1 MTTHLSDPRPSA
13 SISSKIAPRHRDRLA
28 VVYVRQSTMQQLQH
42 HQESTRVQYNLTERA
57 LALGWPRE
65 RVLVIDDDLGRSGAS
80 AEGRPGFQRLVAEV
94 GLDHVGLILGVEMSR
109 LARSCRDWHQL
120 LEVCSLFNTLISD
133 LDGVYDPSQF
143 NDRLLLGL
151 KGTMSEAE
159 LHILKQRMHAGRDA
173 KAARGELGMLLPVGY
188 MRRPSGEVIKDP
200 DEQAR
205 SIVETIFEQFE
216 RRGTVH
222 GVLCYLV
229 EHGITMPMRVRSG
242 PDKGERRWG
251 RPNRMT
257 LQCLLGNPIYAGA
270 YVWGRRP
277 TDPRAKKPGR
287 PTTGRK
293 VARLG
298 EWRVCLRDRLPAYI
312 SWEQYEANLERLAQN
327 RQVARGVVRR
337 GATLLSGMI
346 RCGRCGHRMAAQY
359 SDGYPRYSCVAEA
372 TTYAGALCQTLTAR
386 SVDAQVEALLLRA
399 LEPAA
404 LDVSLA
410 VAADIDAER
419 VRHEQLWQQRLER
432 AQYDV
437 DRSRRQYNVVEPE
450 NRLVARTLERQLE
463 EHLVA
468 QLKLQEDYRRY
479 RSERPATLTL
489 EERDAIRGLA
499 SDIPALWRA
508 ATTTT
513 EQRKTIVRQLVE
525 EVRVTVDGES
535 ERVAMTVTWVGGH
548 RTDAAIV
555 RPVGKLSQLSYYAE
569 LVSRARALRR
579 EGDTHARIAEV
590 LNAEGWRPAKRR
602 ATFNASMVSSLLEP
616 GVAATTPPEPALTV
630 RAQRGDNEWTMTAL
644 AHALNMPSITLYTW
658 LRKGWAKGRKVPSEN
673 PFGQWLLWA
682 DDEELA
688 RLRALRTAP
697 HTRWHR
703 PASVPTST

>member
-1 MTTHLSDPRPSA
+1 MSARPADPRASA
-13 SISSKIAPRHRDRLA
+13 SLTSKIAPKHLDRLA
-28 VVYVRQSTMQQLQH
+28 IVYVRQSTMQQLLH

-120 LEVCSLFNTLISD
+120 LEVCALFNTLISD

-159 LHILKQRMHAGRDA
+159 LHVLKQRMHAGRDA

-188 MRRPSGEVIKDP
+188 VRRPSGEVVKDF

-205 SIVETIFEQFE
+205 TVVETIFEQFE

-229 EHGITMPMRVRSG
+229 EQGIKMPMRVRSG
-242 PDKGERRWG
+242 PDKGELQWG

-257 LQCLLGNPIYAGA
+257 LQDLLNNPIYAGA

-293 VARLG
+293 VAHVG

-312 SWEQYEANLERLAQN
+312 SWEQYEANLKQLAQN

-337 GATLLSGMI
+337 GPTLLSGMI
-346 RCGRCGHRMAAQY
+346 RCGRCGHRMVTQ
-359 SDGYPRYSCVAEA
+359 SNGGYPRYNCVVEA
-372 TTYAGALCQTLTAR
+372 TTYGGAFCQTLAAR
-386 SVDAQVEALLLRA
+386 SVDTRVETLLLRA

-404 LDVSLA
+404 LEVSLA
-410 VAADIDAER
+410 VAADLDAER
-419 VRHEQLWQQRLER
+419 ARLEQLWQQRLER

-450 NRLVARTLERQLE
+450 NRLVARTVERQLE
-463 EHLVA
+463 EHLAA

-479 RSERPATLTL
+479 RAERPATLTT
-489 EERDAIRGLA
+489 EERDAIRRLA
-499 SDIPALWRA
+499 SDIPALWH

-513 EQRKTIVRQLVE
+513 IEQKKTIARQLVE
-525 EVRVTVDGES
+525 EVSVTVDGAS

-548 RTDAAIV
+548 RTETTIV
-555 RPVGKLSQLSYYAE
+555 RPVAKLSQLSYYPRLLTRVEELRHEGKTHVQIAE
-569 LVSRARALRR
+569 L
-579 EGDTHARIAEV
+579 
-590 LNAEGWRPAKRR
+590 LNAEGWCPAKRR
-602 ATFNASMVSSLLEP
+602 ATFNDSMVSDLL
-616 GVAATTPPEPALTV
+616 ARTRATGTGTRKGASAKP
-630 RAQRGDNEWTMTAL
+630 RNHEWTIDAL
-644 AHALNMPSITLYTW
+644 ADELSMPSITLYSW
-658 LRKGWAKGRKVPSEN
+658 LRRGWVKARKIPSDRVT
-673 PFGQWLLWA
+673 GQWKVWA
-682 DDEELA
+682 DARELT
-688 RLRALRTAP
+688 RLRALRTRSRA
-697 HTRWHR
+697 RWPR
-703 PASVPTST
+703 PAHTATS